1 MSNPD
6 DQRGDPRPGHL
17 SGAVGAGLVLV
28 FLPSMALVLYL
39 KPFSDHPAFGYPIL
53 AIFGIMI
60 LLGALALVSTLF
72 NRLELSAANEALG
85 LPPGSIRATIA
96 LSLIVLFALLAVML
110 YQSLSGAEA
119 VTLRGLNEA
128 AKQRLV
134 ADAANGSV
142 LVTPVACPA
151 ATAASGAAT
160 NATAAASAAAAD
172 PCAGGALFKYDVQ
185 LGHVVSTA
193 AVDFAKQLLTL
204 IGTLMTS
211 VVSFY
216 FAAKSTETATTKA
229 IDAMKTQAAAG
240 AAGGDTAGA
249 ATARTAQPDDDDHE
263 HGGVTSPT
271 DDQDLPP
278 AQGGV
283 AKDAPAAP
291 AAPTAG

>member
-1 MSNPD
+1 MATPD
-6 DQRGDPRPGHL
+6 DAPGGKPASGHL

-119 VTLRGLNEA
+119 ITLRGLNEA

-151 ATAASGAAT
+151 ATAASGGAA
-160 NATAAASAAAAD
+160 AAASSAAAD

-229 IDAMKTQAAAG
+229 IDAMKTQAAGG
-240 AAGGDTAGA
+240 AAGPANTP
-249 ATARTAQPDDDDHE
+249 ATAQTGDDDHE

-283 AKDAPAAP
+283 EKDAPPAP
-291 AAPTAG
+291 AVG

>member
-1 MSNPD
+1 
-6 DQRGDPRPGHL
+6 
-17 SGAVGAGLVLV
+17 V
-28 FLPSMALVLYL
+28 FLPSMTLVACL

-119 VTLRGLNEA
+119 ITLRGLNEA

-151 ATAASGAAT
+151 ATAASGAAGAGSVA
-160 NATAAASAAAAD
+160 NAPAAAASAAEAD

-229 IDAMKTQAAAG
+229 IDAMKTQAAGG
-240 AAGGDTAGA
+240 AAGPANTP
-249 ATARTAQPDDDDHE
+249 ATAQAGDDDHE

-283 AKDAPAAP
+283 EKDAPPAP
-291 AAPTAG
+291 AVG

>member
-1 MSNPD
+1 MSTPD
-6 DQRGDPRPGHL
+6 DQGGKPPSEHL

-28 FLPSMALVLYL
+28 FLPSMTLVWCL

-72 NRLELSAANEALG
+72 NRLKLSAPTEALG

-119 VTLRGLNEA
+119 VVLRGLNEA
-128 AKQRLV
+128 AKQQLV

-151 ATAASGAAT
+151 ATAASVAGT
-160 NATAAASAAAAD
+160 PASAAALAD

-216 FAAKSTETATTKA
+216 FAAKSTETVATKA
-229 IDAMKTQAAAG
+229 IESMKAKTAADGAAAG
-240 AAGGDTAGA
+240 AAAGGTPA
-249 ATARTAQPDDDDHE
+249 AADPDDHE
-263 HGGVTSPT
+263 HGGVNSPT
-271 DDQDLPP
+271 DDEDLPA

-291 AAPTAG
+291 AAG